1 MARTIARLILLILGS
16 IIVSTGATRAVDL
29 VPYANLIL
37 VSGQRPF
44 CHGIVIDRTLLT
56 AAHCLKKG
64 PAQMSILYLSHG
76 AVKRVDLV
84 APAFQF
90 PSRRSG
96 AGSELDLGAIR
107 IEQDLAPDA
116 DGILSL
122 SQHPIVTHLG
132 HAENAYLEQR
142 SGPFF
147 DRQGS
152 LSTQRRVVGLTYQ
165 GKMETR
171 LKFVLRVPSGLPRDV
186 VLDDDGHLVRA
197 PANSLP
203 VPEDESVCQ
212 GDSGSAVFAEIN
224 GTKNLIGFA
233 SAGEDDFRTGNRFCG
248 NTLWT
253 TRLDRDGIAWI
264 RERLGNPS

>member
-1 MARTIARLILLILGS
+1 MTRTIENLIFPV
-16 IIVSTGATRAVDL
+16 IVSVIISTSDARAVDL
-29 VPYANLIL
+29 VPYADLIL

-44 CHGIVIDRTLLT
+44 CHGIVIDRTLFT
-56 AAHCLKKG
+56 AAHCLKMG
-64 PAQMSILYLSHG
+64 PAQKSILYLSHG
-76 AVKRVDLV
+76 ALKRVNL
-84 APAFQF
+84 AATAFQF

-96 AGSELDLGAIR
+96 SGSELDLGAIR

-122 SQHPIVTHLG
+122 SEHPIVTQLG

-142 SGPFF
+142 SGPFT
-147 DRQGS
+147 DQQGQP
-152 LSTQRRVVGLTYQ
+152 STWRRVLGLTYR

-197 PANSLP
+197 PADSLP

-233 SAGEDDFRTGNRFCG
+233 SAGEYDFRTGNRFCG

-253 TRLDRDGIAWI
+253 TRLDQDGIAWI